1 MRVQIPLVLLMIG
14 LIGLFSC
21 VDQKKY
27 ETLSGTWV
35 CDSWVNTTTQNDQ
48 CTQDNV
54 LFRFYED
61 KTYYSKLGDGIDTG
75 IFRIVS
81 GVMYV
86 EPIGK
91 TEFGVKVK
99 ELQPNKVILEMNNAG
114 EIEYL
119 TLKRP

>member
-1 MRVQIPLVLLMIG
+1 MKAQIQLLFTLMSI
-14 LIGLFSC
+14 IIFTSC
-21 VDQKKY
+21 VDQEKY
-27 ETLSGTWV
+27 QTIAGTWT
-35 CDSWVNTTTQNDQ
+35 CASWVNTISGEDQ

-61 KTYYSKLGDGIDTG
+61 KTYYSKLGQGVDTG
-75 IFRIVS
+75 IYRIVS

-86 EPIGK
+86 EPNGK

-99 ELQPNKVILEMNNAG
+99 ELETDKVVLEMNNAG

>member
-1 MRVQIPLVLLMIG
+1 MGV
-14 LIGLFSC
+14 SAC
-21 VDQKKY
+21 VDQQKY
-27 ETLSGTWV
+27 QTLSGTWV
-35 CDSWVNTTTQNDQ
+35 CESWINTMTQNDQ

-99 ELQPNKVILEMNNAG
+99 ELEPNKVILEMNNAG